1 MSEAEPGRTCP
12 LHYHYGPAVFADAP
26 ARRSEL
32 LYVVRGLY
40 GNLPALQQL
49 LALFEQE
56 TGPRRLV
63 FNGDFN
69 WFNIE
74 PALFEAVN
82 TQVLQHDALR
92 GNVETELAG
101 DDSAAGLAQARRH
114 GLEQGGVHIDAIALD
129 STTPEWRAAF
139 LRQWPAGSDAHAWLP
154 KARPHACGLA
164 ECKAAPALTIEAG
177 SPQHLQSPNMQETP
191 PSPPTEPQAEPAAAD
206 EAAAQPSAESVA
218 APAAQTPVAAVES
231 VAADAPA
238 PEAAAAPKPADL
250 PPAECG
256 ALLAQ
261 HFPALFGAGRALPIK
276 LRVQADI
283 QQRVPGVFSRKSL
296 SIFLH
301 RHTTSTPYI
310 KALLASPHRFDLD
323 GQPAGEVAE
332 EHRAAASAELERRQ
346 AIAQARRAADREALN
361 AARRNAP
368 RAAPAGATGKPVKP
382 DAPGRGSDNA
392 PGRGHPPHH
401 GAGGA
406 RPDTRPGRSP
416 DRSTGQPPRPARA
429 EGRREDR
436 RPPKPAPETARPP
449 RSAASEPASSEPT
462 APLSPEQAA
471 EQEARRSR
479 AAVLRAFETTT
490 LTRANFCA
498 LKGMSDAALEAIL
511 VQARAD
517 RGPVKKGA

>member
-1 MSEAEPGRTCP
+1 
-12 LHYHYGPAVFADAP
+12 
-26 ARRSEL
+26 
-32 LYVVRGLY
+32 
-40 GNLPALQQL
+40 
-49 LALFEQE
+49 
-56 TGPRRLV
+56 
-63 FNGDFN
+63 
-69 WFNIE
+69 
-74 PALFEAVN
+74 
-82 TQVLQHDALR
+82 
-92 GNVETELAG
+92 
-101 DDSAAGLAQARRH
+101 
-114 GLEQGGVHIDAIALD
+114 
-129 STTPEWRAAF
+129 
-139 LRQWPAGSDAHAWLP
+139 
-154 KARPHACGLA
+154 
-164 ECKAAPALTIEAG
+164 
-177 SPQHLQSPNMQETP
+177 MQETP
-191 PSPPTEPQAEPAAAD
+191 PSPSTEPVV
-206 EAAAQPSAESVA
+206 ESA
-218 APAAQTPVAAVES
+218 AP
-231 VAADAPA
+231 ADAPA
-238 PEAAAAPKPADL
+238 AAEDGVVLPTPEATADATAEPATDAAPEAPSSPKPPKPADL

-310 KALLASPHRFDLD
+310 KALLAAPHRFDLD

-332 EHRAAASAELERRQ
+332 EHRAAATAELERRQ
-346 AIAQARRAADREALN
+346 AIVQARRAAEREAQN
-361 AARRNAP
+361 AARRSAQRTAPAAAAADATALPAAPGHGPDSAPGPRHAP
-368 RAAPAGATGKPVKP
+368 R
-382 DAPGRGSDNA
+382 RG
-392 PGRGHPPHH
+392 P
-401 GAGGA
+401 GGA
-406 RPDTRPGRSP
+406 RQDVRQDARPQRPPGQSP
-416 DRSTGQPPRPARA
+416 RQPRP

-449 RSAASEPASSEPT
+449 QPAAIEPALAESPT
-462 APLSPEQAA
+462 PLTPEQAA